1 MSGNLWKFSDQLDD
15 VDAIM
20 MQKDYITLKEGADYY
35 NFSLKIFTRIA
46 REAGAVYKIGKMVR
60 IRRDILEEYLRSIQQ
75 RTENRSR
82 LRTCHIWIC
91 FDHASYLR
99 G

>member
-1 MSGNLWKFSDQLDD
+1 MRGNLWKFSDQLDD

-46 REAGAVYKIGKMVR
+46 REAVAVYKIGKMVR
-60 IRRDILEEYLRSIQQ
+60 IRRDILEEYLRSIQLNN
-75 RTENRSR
+75 TFPTSETIS
-82 LRTCHIWIC
+82 TMT
-91 FDHASYLR
+91 
-99 G
+99 

>member
-1 MSGNLWKFSDQLDD
+1 MRGNLWKFSDQLDD

-46 REAGAVYKIGKMVR
+46 REAVAVYKIGKMVR
-60 IRRDILEEYLRSIQQ
+60 IRRDILEEYLRSIQLKKQ
-75 RTENRSR
+75 
-82 LRTCHIWIC
+82 
-91 FDHASYLR
+91 
-99 G
+99 

>member
-20 MQKDYITLKEGADYY
+20 IQKDYVKLKEGADYY
-35 NFSLKIFTRIA
+35 NFSLKVFTKIA

-60 IRRDILEEYLRSIQQ
+60 VRRDILEEYLRCIQSK
-75 RTENRSR
+75 N
-82 LRTCHIWIC
+82 
-91 FDHASYLR
+91 
-99 G
+99 

>member
-20 MQKDYITLKEGADYY
+20 MQKDYITLKEGAAYY
-35 NFSLKIFTRIA
+35 NFSLKNFTRIA

-60 IRRDILEEYLRSIQQ
+60 IRRDILEEYLRSIQLKKQ
-75 RTENRSR
+75 
-82 LRTCHIWIC
+82 
-91 FDHASYLR
+91 
-99 G
+99 